1 MERACFSCGQLI
13 VTHMVAGLGNIAL
26 AANHVAV
33 TAEAIS
39 YLPAQGVSF
48 AATAAVGQAIGGNQ
62 PVLAR
67 RYGVLSGRIGLCSGL
82 LAGIFLFFCAEPL
95 AGLFSSDP
103 EVIALAADMLRIVAV
118 SEPLYGLSIVLG
130 GVLRGAGDSR
140 TPFLIVLVGC
150 GQYGCRLVPYSLFG
164 AVWALPPSGLPW
176 LRILCCEVSCA
187 SFCLQNQLASTCGPG
202 IRKTDHQKLIALPVY
217 CNL

>member
-1 MERACFSCGQLI
+1 
-13 VTHMVAGLGNIAL
+13 MVAGLGNIAL

-39 YLPAQGVSF
+39 YLPAQGSPLRPPRQWGRRL
-48 AATAAVGQAIGGNQ
+48 AAINRCW
-62 PVLAR
+62 PEDME
-67 RYGVLSGRIGLCSGL
+67 CSPDELGCAPDS

-118 SEPLYGLSIVLG
+118 SEPLYGPFYCSG
-130 GVLRGAGDSR
+130 RCASRAGDSR

-202 IRKTDHQKLIALPVY
+202 IREKPTTKS
-217 CNL
+217 